1 MLHIILILASLIS
14 FWIIGIVVFGLLPPI
29 GCTLNTDRI
38 ALINTFAVDAS
49 LTVLGSILF
58 YYLLVYIP
66 QWRRQRVLFRLVEG
80 PLTIVCSQMEI
91 ILLYI
96 ISFRTKRKSNII
108 PRNLKMSDFEGIKS
122 ISRDEIK
129 FAYLEEGSVST
140 PCFDG
145 STELGFI
152 NEHTERIKQ
161 LTDLKDNPIYLLQ
174 TDRILQ
180 LVKRINSNPFISD
193 IGMLYANTLPI
204 SIDSIDRNLYNFYQS
219 YLALSEIVKTRPI
232 ATAEQRSPGTIPIIY
247 T

>member
-1 MLHIILILASLIS
+1 MLHIVLIIASLIS
-14 FWIIGIVVFGLLPPI
+14 FLIIGIVVFGLLPPI
-29 GCTLNTDRI
+29 VCTLNPDRI

-66 QWRRQRVLFRLVEG
+66 QWRRQRFLFRLVEG
-80 PLTIVCSQMEI
+80 PLTLVCSQMEI

-96 ISFRTKRKSNII
+96 ISSRTKSKSNII
-108 PRNLKMSDFEGIKS
+108 PRNLKKSDFEEIKS
-122 ISRDEIK
+122 ISRDKIK
-129 FAYLEEGSVST
+129 FAYFEEGSVST

-152 NEHTERIKQ
+152 NEHTDRIKQ
-161 LTDLKDNPIYLLQ
+161 LTDFKDNPIYLLQ

-180 LVKRINSNPFISD
+180 LVKRINSDPFISD

-204 SIDSIDRNLYNFYQS
+204 SIDSIDRSLYNFYQS
-219 YLALSEIVKTRPI
+219 YLALSKIVKTRPI
-232 ATAEQRSPGTIPIIY
+232 ATAEQRSPGSIPIIY

>member
-1 MLHIILILASLIS
+1 MLHIVLIIASLIS

-108 PRNLKMSDFEGIKS
+108 PRNLKKSDFEEIKS
-122 ISRDEIK
+122 ISRDKIK
-129 FAYLEEGSVST
+129 FAYLEEGSVAT

-152 NEHTERIKQ
+152 YEHTERIKQ
-161 LTDLKDNPIYLLQ
+161 LTDFKDNPIYLLQ

-180 LVKRINSNPFISD
+180 LVKRINSDPFISD
-193 IGMLYANTLPI
+193 IGMLRINTLPI
-204 SIDSIDRNLYNFYQS
+204 SIDSIDRSLYNFYQS
-219 YLALSEIVKTRPI
+219 YLALSKIVKTRPI
-232 ATAEQRSPGTIPIIY
+232 ATAEQRSPGSIPIIY